1 MLGLGKEILRY
12 GRRGD
17 SKTHISLL
25 IQIFE
30 KKKRYN
36 PWAWPNFIFFTP
48 YCENFFFWAQLQAAK
63 IFQIHQ
69 KFPFLNRTTTKFL
82 WTQKSFGK
90 IFRLFSVSKEIFW
103 ECSVHFFRGPWP
115 RQVTYI
121 AQKMMF
127 FAPRSSPISP
137 VSPLKVSKFQKQI
150 FLFSFEAKT
159 EQNNSLISAL
169 VSKKRSNQKK

>member
-30 KKKRYN
+30 KKRYN
-36 PWAWPNFIFFTP
+36 P
-48 YCENFFFWAQLQAAK
+48 WAQLQAAK

-90 IFRLFSVSKEIFW
+90 IFRLFSVSKEFFW

-137 VSPLKVSKFQKQI
+137 VSPLGGARLLQLRLHCLGCWPGS
-150 FLFSFEAKT
+150 FLHSLVNW
-159 EQNNSLISAL
+159 NNSSYSFDSGSHLACYEYQL
-169 VSKKRSNQKK
+169 K